1 MLNLKSHL
9 VRTAAMAALMGSLA
23 VSPAFAQATD
33 SSDTSAMK
41 TQPAASDSVA
51 SDSSATAAP
60 MAEHRM
66 EKVETRIKTL
76 HDKLMIT
83 ADEEKDFDAVAQTMR
98 DNEAKISDLIE
109 QRHQNEANMTAVDD
123 LQSYQQIVQ
132 AHADGMQSMIGAFK
146 TLYGDMSDDQ
156 KKNAD
161 MVFSK
166 FEGHDHKHGMKHH
179 HKKQS

>member
-9 VRTAAMAALMGSLA
+9 VRTAAIAALMGSLA
-23 VSPAFAQATD
+23 VSPAFAQSAD
-33 SSDTSAMK
+33 ASDPSAMQA
-41 TQPAASDSVA
+41 QPATSDA
-51 SDSSATAAP
+51 AATSSP

-83 ADEEKDFDAVAQTMR
+83 PDEEKDFGAVAQTMR
-98 DNEAKISDLIE
+98 DNEAKIADLIE
-109 QRHQNEANMTAVDD
+109 QRHQNAASMTAVDD

-132 AHADGMQSMIGAFK
+132 AHADGMQTMIASFK
-146 TLYGDMSDDQ
+146 PLYGDMSDDQ

-166 FEGHDHKHGMKHH
+166 FEGHDHGRGMKLH
-179 HKKQS
+179 HKKHS